1 MKKRVACTAVA
12 LAAVSIGWG
21 AEANAQSAGS
31 IVLNA
36 GWFHL
41 APQDRSD
48 PLKVSALGTTATVP
62 NSGASVSDS
71 DTGGLTVAYFF
82 TDHISVEGVFGVPPK
97 LDLSGSG
104 SLAPLGKLGSA
115 REWSPT
121 LLLRY
126 HFGNADAPLRPYVGA
141 GASYVWYSS
150 VNLTSGMGSGA
161 FLASPQTG
169 NLLTGRTTADLSSSL
184 VPVLN
189 GGMTYKFTKHWSIN
203 ASVSYLFLST
213 KATLTTQSAVGT
225 IRSETKLHVNPIVT
239 FVSVGYTF

>member
-1 MKKRVACTAVA
+1 MKKRVAWAAAA
-12 LAAVSIGWG
+12 LAATSIGWG
-21 AEANAQSAGS
+21 QQANAQSAGS
-31 IVLNA
+31 IVINA

-48 PLKVSALGTTATVP
+48 PLKVNALGTSTTVANAGAT
-62 NSGASVSDS
+62 VSDS
-71 DTGGLTVAYFF
+71 DTGGITLAYFV
-82 TDHISVEGVFGVPPK
+82 TDHISVEGVFGAPPK
-97 LDLSGSG
+97 LDLNGTG
-104 SLAPLGKLGSA
+104 SLGALGKLGSA

-126 HFGNADAPLRPYVGA
+126 HFGTPDAPLRPYVGA

-169 NLLTGRTTADLSSSL
+169 TLLTGRTTADLSSSL

-189 GGMTYKFTKHWSIN
+189 GGMTYKFSKHWSVN

-213 KATLTTQSAVGT
+213 KANLTTQSAVGT